1 MKKIIT
7 ILIIMCILVTFSG
20 CATGKNVT
28 DIVTSDNMVYYTPK
42 CPECSHLGYSK
53 HANISDGEE
62 YSSKHSCESCGY
74 TFDISIQR

>member
-7 ILIIMCILVTFSG
+7 ILVMICVLATLCG

-28 DIVTSDNMVYYTPK
+28 DIVTGDNIVWYTPK

-53 HANISDGEE
+53 HANLSNGEE
-62 YSSKHSCESCGY
+62 YDGKHTCESCGY